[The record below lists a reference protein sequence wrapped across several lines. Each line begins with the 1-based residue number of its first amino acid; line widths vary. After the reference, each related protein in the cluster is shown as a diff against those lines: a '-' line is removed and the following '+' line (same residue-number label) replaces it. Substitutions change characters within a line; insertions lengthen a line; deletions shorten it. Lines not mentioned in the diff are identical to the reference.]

1 MSLFYGEEGRE
12 RLMCDPEEVVMEV
25 FDDLETIENFEHPFI
40 VKEFKPMEI
49 ELSAKWVVEEILEKL
64 DDELGDPDG
73 DYTQPTEAMIKS
85 AEALV
90 ETIKKEYHVWMCEPT
105 GNKIEYSQEDVL
117 RIVGRE

>member
-1 MSLFYGEEGRE
+1 MKLFYGEEGRE
-12 RLMCDPEEVVMEV
+12 RLMCDPEEVVMDV

-40 VKEFKPMEI
+40 VNEFKPMEI

-105 GNKIEYSQEDVL
+105 GNKIEYSQEDIL
-117 RIVGRE
+117 KIKGKE